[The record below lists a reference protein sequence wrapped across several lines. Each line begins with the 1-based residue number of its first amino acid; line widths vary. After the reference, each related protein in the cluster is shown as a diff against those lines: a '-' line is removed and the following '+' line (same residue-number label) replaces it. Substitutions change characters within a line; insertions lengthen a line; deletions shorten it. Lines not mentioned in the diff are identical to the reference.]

1 MLRLCLAVD
10 FGRDD
15 RFLYGVFLFV
25 LVRVFLKILKTIPD
39 YLQIG
44 SLQLKVGYFHNL
56 VAEHSAIMQKIVP
69 TSRHPGPT
77 LCEFEELR
85 AHPEINE
92 IIYKRIIELAKVNF
106 EKKVYLYLVEG
117 KGSVEFAEKKNE
129 NIEDDNNLIYIS
141 IDDFINAKEITKG
154 KELYNSETKKLMEKR

>member
-1 MLRLCLAVD
+1 MKSIIIFTLLFTNICLGQIPKGTIQYKYYDYCNENLTELGGISA
-10 FGRDD
+10 FP
-15 RFLYGVFLFV
+15 LF
-25 LVRVFLKILKTIPD
+25 KT
-39 YLQIG
+39 
-44 SLQLKVGYFHNL
+44 
-56 VAEHSAIMQKIVP
+56 
-69 TSRHPGPT
+69 
-77 LCEFEELR
+77 EELCSIR
-85 AHPEINE
+85 KCFRSISYPEINE